1 MNSKNFM
8 DLNAKIYIAGH
19 RGLAGSA
26 IFRRLTADGYKNII
40 TKTHAA
46 LDLTSQA
53 AVERFFAA
61 EKPEYVFLA
70 AAKVGGIYANNTY
83 PAEFIFQNSAIQ
95 TNVIHEAWKT
105 GVKRLLFLG
114 SSCIYPRDC
123 LQPMKE
129 EYLLTGLPEPTN
141 RPYAVAKIAGIEM
154 CWAYNRQYQT
164 KYIAAMPTNLFG
176 SGDNFDAQ
184 TSHVLAALIRRM
196 YEAQVRNE
204 REAVV
209 WGTGTPRR
217 EFLYSDDLAAACVL
231 LMNLPEDQYATLL
244 SPDMPPLINIGCGKD
259 ITIRELA
266 ELVAETAGFKG
277 KLVFDKTKPDGTNQ
291 KLLDVSKI
299 NRLGWHSKISLRE
312 GIAKA
317 YAEFKESFHAETHGK
332 AGEIN

>member
-1 MNSKNFM
+1 MNRKNFV
-8 DLNAKIYIAGH
+8 DLNAKIYLAGH

-40 TKTHAA
+40 TKTHTE
-46 LDLTSQA
+46 LDLTNQT

-95 TNVIHEAWKT
+95 AHVIHEAWKT

-123 LQPMKE
+123 PQPMKE

-176 SGDNFDAQ
+176 SGDNFDTQ

-196 YEAQVRNE
+196 CEAQVRNE
-204 REAVV
+204 GEAVV
-209 WGTGTPRR
+209 WGTGNPRR

-317 YAEFKESFHAETHGK
+317 YAEFKESFPANTRGK
-332 AGEIN
+332 TGEIK